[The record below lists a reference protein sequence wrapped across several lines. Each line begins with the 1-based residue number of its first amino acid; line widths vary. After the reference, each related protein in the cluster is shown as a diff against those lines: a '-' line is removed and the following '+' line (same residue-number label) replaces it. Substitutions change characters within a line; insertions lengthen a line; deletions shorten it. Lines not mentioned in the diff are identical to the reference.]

1 MENAFAP
8 RTRCL
13 YGSRMTAEEVKSW
26 PMAQKMRV
34 MEVLWQDLR
43 ERFEH
48 AEASP
53 QLQELLD
60 RRRSRVRAGAT
71 EILDWD
77 SVKSSI
83 GRA

>member
-1 MENAFAP
+1 
-8 RTRCL
+8 
-13 YGSRMTAEEVKSW
+13 MTTEEVKGW

-34 MEVLWQDLR
+34 MEALWQDLR
-43 ERFEH
+43 DRFEH

-60 RRRSRVRAGAT
+60 RRRSRVRDGAAQ
-71 EILDWD
+71 IRDWD